1 MPSHSRPLRPGRCH
15 DDRVIVP
22 PGTSLTL
29 LDGASAGDRAHL
41 DPHRRRPGHVHLFR
55 RVSDDAFSAASLYA
69 CRCGV
74 VRPGM

>member
-1 MPSHSRPLRPGRCH
+1 M
-15 DDRVIVP
+15 IVH

-41 DPHRRRPGHVHLFR
+41 DPHRRRPGHLHRFR

>member
-1 MPSHSRPLRPGRCH
+1 MFLDPG
-15 DDRVIVP
+15 I
-22 PGTSLTL
+22 SLTL

-41 DPHRRRPGHVHLFR
+41 DPSRRRPGHLHRFR
-55 RVSDDAFSAASLYA
+55 RVSDDAFSSASLYT